1 MPVNPISGIRPPLP
15 VETRGILSPEL
26 VASSAPHAA
35 SFGEV
40 MSQSIAKV
48 NGLHKD
54 AQAAALRFLQG
65 EPVEVH
71 QVALEQQRAAMAFDL
86 LLEVRNK
93 VVSAYQEVMRMP
105 L

>member
-1 MPVNPISGIRPPLP
+1 MPINPIPGIRPPLP
-15 VETRGILSPEL
+15 VETGGILPP
-26 VASSAPHAA
+26 AQAAPAPRPAA
-35 SFGEV
+35 SFQDL

-48 NGLHKD
+48 NGLHQN
-54 AQAAALRFLQG
+54 AQATALRFLQG
-65 EPVEVH
+65 EPVEIH

>member
-1 MPVNPISGIRPPLP
+1 MPANPISGIRPPLP
-15 VETRGILSPEL
+15 VESGGLLP
-26 VASSAPHAA
+26 PGHAA
-35 SFGEV
+35 STARPGASFQEV

-48 NGLHKD
+48 NGLHQN
-54 AQAAALRFLQG
+54 AQATALRFLQG

-71 QVALEQQRAAMAFDL
+71 QVAIEQQRAAIAFDL

>member
-1 MPVNPISGIRPPLP
+1 MNAISGIRPPLP
-15 VETRGILSPEL
+15 VEAGGIHPGGRT
-26 VASSAPHAA
+26 AGTGRAGGAA
-35 SFGEV
+35 FQDV
-40 MSQSIAKV
+40 MTQSIAKV
-48 NGLHKD
+48 NGLQQD
-54 AQAAALRFLQG
+54 AQATALRFLQG